1 MIMGDKIFDE
11 ALAKRNKPWISAYWK
26 ASLPD
31 LRATLQRNIDAD
43 YDGVAELENA
53 PVNTDAVEGN
63 MGVIDQLRHK
73 SQAHVENCFGM
84 SMVNRMQ
91 LFSTKE
97 QEIDRQ
103 ARNFT
108 NALCTYL
115 PTKPY
120 RLYTLIVLSVLY

>member
-11 ALAKRNKPWISAYWK
+11 ALAKRNEPWVSAYWK

-31 LRATLQRNIDAD
+31 LRATLQRNLDDD
-43 YDGVAELENA
+43 YNGVAELENA
-53 PVNTDAVEGN
+53 PEGN

-97 QEIDRQ
+97 QAIDRQ

-120 RLYTLIVLSVLY
+120 RLHTYANSVVCFIFIR